1 MTIKYL
7 KIKILKFSILNR
19 NKNYQKRINNL
30 LIIKNNKIKK
40 FNN

>member
-40 FNN
+40 LNN